1 MDALAVA
8 AWRPPKVSSLEDR
21 TADIGRFHPGLG
33 SRAFGSERRG
43 SRGELIENRF
53 RPADRL
59 IRLAHPV
66 VEIGEIELL
75 PLERRLRHVGIRIRA
90 CVAVCASPPT

>member
-1 MDALAVA
+1 
-8 AWRPPKVSSLEDR
+8 
-21 TADIGRFHPGLG
+21 
-33 SRAFGSERRG
+33 
-43 SRGELIENRF
+43 
-53 RPADRL
+53 
-59 IRLAHPV
+59 V